1 MSRIAWFCIPAWGHT
16 NPTVEVVRVLT
27 ARGHQVRYYTFAPF
41 REKLEAAGAEVRLCD
56 KFMPPPPPDLDRR
69 VGRDFA
75 SMVGMLTDTALD
87 MEAPV
92 CQELEAWRPDLLVVD
107 SVCLWGKLFAW
118 KLQLPWVCST
128 TTFAFNQQT
137 AALMR
142 PGLAETA
149 RMALGLGRIR
159 RDMARLRQRGYPAED
174 LRQLLENRADTDTI
188 VYTSRLFQPM
198 AETFGDRF
206 AFVGPSLPQVPPL
219 KHRGD
224 RPLVYISLGTVMH
237 RRPGFYRACFRALGG
252 RDLDVVLS
260 VGEATDPAALGPA
273 PGNFRVERR
282 VDQLAVLAEADAF
295 LTHCGMNS
303 ANEAIFCQVPTIF
316 FPQQG
321 EEAAVADRMESLGLG
336 VRLRRE
342 TPAAIRRAVE
352 TALGEPRFRENA
364 ARVAESFRAAGSAGA
379 AADFLERVLD
389 RKNSGRS

>member
-56 KFMPPPPPDLDRR
+56 RFMPPPPPDLDRR

-174 LRQLLENRADTDTI
+174 LR
-188 VYTSRLFQPM
+188 
-198 AETFGDRF
+198 
-206 AFVGPSLPQVPPL
+206 
-219 KHRGD
+219 
-224 RPLVYISLGTVMH
+224 
-237 RRPGFYRACFRALGG
+237 
-252 RDLDVVLS
+252 
-260 VGEATDPAALGPA
+260 
-273 PGNFRVERR
+273 
-282 VDQLAVLAEADAF
+282 
-295 LTHCGMNS
+295 
-303 ANEAIFCQVPTIF
+303 
-316 FPQQG
+316 
-321 EEAAVADRMESLGLG
+321 
-336 VRLRRE
+336 
-342 TPAAIRRAVE
+342 
-352 TALGEPRFRENA
+352 
-364 ARVAESFRAAGSAGA
+364 
-379 AADFLERVLD
+379 
-389 RKNSGRS
+389 